1 MPHPYFLCAVLCGSK
16 IINGP
21 WLLVGDLNEVL
32 SSSEVLGGSFSPS
45 RAFILS
51 TMMDDCS
58 FIDMDTVGGL
68 FTWRK
73 NVQNGG
79 HTRKRLD
86 RCMADVAWHMHFPD
100 ALVELLPP
108 HNSDH
113 NPLLVSCSKS
123 PSKRVKSFH
132 FQASW
137 ISHPDY
143 GSLVRSTWN
152 NTPGDVTF
160 KLHKIMEE
168 SQTFNTEIFGNI
180 FHNKRRL
187 EARLSGVHKQLDVFA
202 SSDLI
207 MLEKELQDEYSI
219 ILAQEEM
226 MWYQKSREN
235 WVCFGN
241 KNTKFFHTQTIIRR
255 RRNRIIGLNIDGS
268 WCTNDNSL
276 KQEALHFFRT
286 LFISSEVCYPNS
298 LHLQNISQIDPN
310 LAQSLVAPVSP

>member
-1 MPHPYFLCAVLCGSK
+1 MDLFQDITIISWNIRGALGRSTCRHVRDIISLHHPTFFFIYETHGAFNKVQKFWHDLGYNLIFVQEARGHSGGIWILTNRDDLTFNLIDSSFQAITFSISKGNASWYVSAVYASPIFSVRCALWQQITALRR

-86 RCMADVAWHMHFPD
+86 RCMADVAWRMHFPD

-168 SQTFNTEIFGNI
+168 SQTFNTEVFGNI
-180 FHNKRRL
+180 FHNK
-187 EARLSGVHKQLDVFA
+187 
-202 SSDLI
+202 
-207 MLEKELQDEYSI
+207 
-219 ILAQEEM
+219 
-226 MWYQKSREN
+226 
-235 WVCFGN
+235 
-241 KNTKFFHTQTIIRR
+241 
-255 RRNRIIGLNIDGS
+255 
-268 WCTNDNSL
+268 
-276 KQEALHFFRT
+276 
-286 LFISSEVCYPNS
+286 
-298 LHLQNISQIDPN
+298 
-310 LAQSLVAPVSP
+310 